1 MIGILNYGM
10 GNLQSVK
17 NAIDYL
23 KVSNAIIDN
32 VEDINDCSK
41 IILPGVGAFGE
52 AMARLEFFGFCKG
65 IKNFVDA
72 GKPILGICLGMQLL
86 FEKSCELGDYKGL
99 ALLKGTVKS
108 LKDQKLQYPIP
119 HMGWNNINIQ
129 KKDSRIV
136 HNIDDG
142 ATFYFVHN
150 YYCDPADLNVTI
162 AETNY
167 GLTFASIVE
176 SGNVYGCQF
185 HPEKSQYFGLKILE
199 NFVKI
204 C

>member
-17 NAIDYL
+17 NALDYL
-23 KVSNAIIDN
+23 KVSNAIVGNI
-32 VEDINDCSK
+32 EDINACSK

-52 AMARLEFFGFCKG
+52 AMARLESFRFCKE
-65 IKNFVDA
+65 IKKFVDT
-72 GKPILGICLGMQLL
+72 GKPVLGICLGMQLL
-86 FEKSCELGDYKGL
+86 FEKSCELGDHKGL

-108 LKDQKLQYPIP
+108 LKDQGFQYSIP
-119 HMGWNNINIQ
+119 HIGWNDIYIQ
-129 KKDSRIV
+129 KKDSRIA
-136 HNIDDG
+136 HNIDDD
-142 ATFYFVHN
+142 ATFYFVHS
-150 YYCDPADLNVTI
+150 YYCDPVDLNMIVSKTD
-162 AETNY
+162 Y